1 MLGGVFVLR
10 GIAAAHVAVGHAQAQ
25 MHPAITEIQ
34 AFLAAGGVR
43 ADVAN
48 RIEMGAL
55 RDHAV
60 SPWQLTAS

>member
-1 MLGGVFVLR
+1 MFGRVLVLR
-10 GIAAAHVAVGHAQAQ
+10 GIAAAHVPAGHAQAQ
-25 MHPAITEIQ
+25 MHPAITELQ
-34 AFLAAGGVR
+34 AFLTAGGVR

-60 SPWQLTAS
+60 SPWHLTAP